1 MGEMM
6 GVKLPNGAIFSIASS
21 YENKIEFSEIT
32 NANPPVVT
40 ASSHGLAKGDYIELT
55 SGWNR
60 INDRIVRVGEVTDST
75 FELEGLDTTDTDV
88 YPEGS
93 GLGSVRKIASWTQIQ
108 QVTDLSTSGGEMQ
121 FTTFSFL
128 EDDFDS
134 QMPTTTSAQSMTLTI
149 GDDPS
154 LPGYVALRKASDSR
168 NKCAVI
174 FRMPDKSEILY
185 NCYISFN
192 ETPSTQKG
200 EIMTVTATM
209 SLVKPPIRY
218 AA

>member
-1 MGEMM
+1 M
-6 GVKLPNGAIFSIASS
+6 V
-21 YENKIEFSEIT
+21 
-32 NANPPVVT
+32 
-40 ASSHGLAKGDYIELT
+40 KGDYIELT

-60 INDRIVRVGEVTDST
+60 INDRVVRVGEVTDST

-93 GLGSVRKIASWTQIQ
+93 GLGSVRRIANWTQIQ